1 MITEKLYNIGQK
13 LFPVNRSITGH
24 GTVKTLRV
32 LKSIVPKLKIKKIK
46 SGKKI
51 FDWLVPPEWNVN
63 DAFVEDKFGDKII
76 DIKKNNLHL
85 VGYSS
90 PAKLLMDKSNLL
102 KKLNSLEKQP
112 NAIPYMT
119 SYYKKYW
126 GFCVTEN
133 QKKLIKKKYK
143 DSDMF
148 KVKIDSNFNKKG
160 SLTYGEILIP
170 GKSKKEILIS
180 TYICHPQMANNEL
193 SGPLVTIALAK
204 YFSKKKNKKTIRFIF
219 IPETIGAIAY
229 IKKNL
234 THLKKNII
242 GGYVLTCIGDE
253 KNYSFLS
260 TKYNNT
266 NSDFAAEKAFRE
278 CKIKYKKYSFLKRGS
293 DERQFNSCGVD
304 LPIASIMRTKY
315 GEYKQYHTSLDDFNL
330 VTRKGLNGGFK
341 IAKKSIENLLNYII
355 PKSVIVCEP
364 KLQKKNLY
372 ESLSTK
378 FNSKK
383 KKLSIKILNFL
394 QYADGKNNLENISR
408 FINLPL
414 KQTKKL
420 YKILLRYNLIDN

>member
-1 MITEKLYNIGQK
+1 
-13 LFPVNRSITGH
+13 
-24 GTVKTLRV
+24 
-32 LKSIVPKLKIKKIK
+32 
-46 SGKKI
+46 
-51 FDWLVPPEWNVN
+51 
-63 DAFVEDKFGDKII
+63 
-76 DIKKNNLHL
+76 
-85 VGYSS
+85 
-90 PAKLLMDKSNLL
+90 
-102 KKLNSLEKQP
+102 
-112 NAIPYMT
+112 
-119 SYYKKYW
+119 
-126 GFCVTEN
+126 
-133 QKKLIKKKYK
+133 
-143 DSDMF
+143 MF

-383 KKLSIKILNFL
+383 KNYL
-394 QYADGKNNLENISR
+394 
-408 FINLPL
+408 
-414 KQTKKL
+414 
-420 YKILLRYNLIDN
+420 

>member
-76 DIKKNNLHL
+76 DIKNNNLHL

-204 YFSKKKNKKTIRFIF
+204 YFSKKKK
-219 IPETIGAIAY
+219 
-229 IKKNL
+229 
-234 THLKKNII
+234 
-242 GGYVLTCIGDE
+242 
-253 KNYSFLS
+253 
-260 TKYNNT
+260 
-266 NSDFAAEKAFRE
+266 
-278 CKIKYKKYSFLKRGS
+278 
-293 DERQFNSCGVD
+293 
-304 LPIASIMRTKY
+304 
-315 GEYKQYHTSLDDFNL
+315 
-330 VTRKGLNGGFK
+330 
-341 IAKKSIENLLNYII
+341 
-355 PKSVIVCEP
+355 
-364 KLQKKNLY
+364 
-372 ESLSTK
+372 
-378 FNSKK
+378 
-383 KKLSIKILNFL
+383 
-394 QYADGKNNLENISR
+394 
-408 FINLPL
+408 
-414 KQTKKL
+414 
-420 YKILLRYNLIDN
+420 

>member
-76 DIKKNNLHL
+76 DIKNNNLHL

-364 KLQKKNLY
+364 KLQKKNL
-372 ESLSTK
+372 
-378 FNSKK
+378 
-383 KKLSIKILNFL
+383 
-394 QYADGKNNLENISR
+394 
-408 FINLPL
+408 
-414 KQTKKL
+414 
-420 YKILLRYNLIDN
+420 